1 MTNQLIEPLT
11 EATTV
16 TTANDKI
23 LGAGFEDVIIFDNPS
38 YDTALVGVTINNE
51 AVYDYDK
58 MIEYL
63 VQHDGMNYEEA
74 ADFISYN
81 SSFSYG
87 NGYPII
93 MYSLEDE

>member
-1 MTNQLIEPLT
+1 MTNQLI

-23 LGAGFEDVIIFDNPS
+23 LNAGFEDVIIFDNPS
-38 YDTALVGVTINNE
+38 YDVTTNNE

-81 SSFSYG
+81 SSYSYG

-93 MYSLEDE
+93 IYSLEDE